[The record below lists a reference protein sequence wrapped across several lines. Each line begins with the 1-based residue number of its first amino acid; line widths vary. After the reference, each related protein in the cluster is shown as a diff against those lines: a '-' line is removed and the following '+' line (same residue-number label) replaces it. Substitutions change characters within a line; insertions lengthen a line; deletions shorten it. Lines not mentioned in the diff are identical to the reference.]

1 MTPLMQLT
9 QNIDASLPL
18 IKQCYDIDP
27 TLKQELQ
34 QSIENKVLQVM
45 LYGAYNAGKSTLIN
59 ALLGREAAKV
69 NDIPTT
75 DSIDLYDWNGFHLL
89 DTPGINAPI
98 EHQKT
103 TEEQLKRSSV
113 MLFVIREG
121 DQDVRDVYERL
132 FDMLKRGK
140 KVFIVLNHQLT
151 NPDDKTL
158 AICKV
163 NDSIRKLAPNYQ
175 ITQEEITKITLYP
188 INARTA
194 YNGRVKNSEKLL
206 ERSGYSQ
213 FLQGFRQWVQIQD
226 NEQQHLEGL
235 KQQINERWYNPAI
248 GVLESRMGA
257 NDNENVIN
265 LKVKR
270 SQLETEQ
277 SLLKLNSHRFIT
289 QQVNLL
295 KSDVSSVLQYSASQ
309 AELDSKLQRVFIQLP
324 TTIEKWLEDELG
336 KIDNKLYLPVN
347 HKHIQKDGNS
357 SNQLT
362 DTVLDTAKNALK
374 DKENLKQAFLLGRK
388 LKIPGLKGR
397 WEKTLGQ
404 WAGKA
409 AIAIQVVTFFYDIY
423 KANADQEYENQRKRQ
438 QSTELYQAVDQICS
452 IVTNDMT
459 NAAYEA
465 IMQTFQN
472 QIGVVQQQ
480 IDENLAT
487 TTTLKA
493 DYEKLK
499 QFKQQMS
506 TIVW

>member
-9 QNIDASLPL
+9 QNLDISLPL
-18 IKQCYDIDP
+18 IKQYHDIDP

-75 DSIDLYDWNGFHLL
+75 DSIDLYDWDGFHLL

-132 FDMLKRGK
+132 FDMLRRGK

-158 AICKV
+158 AILKV
-163 NDSIRKLAPNYQ
+163 NEIIRKLAPSYQ

-194 YNGRVKNSEKLL
+194 YKGRVKNSEKLL
-206 ERSGYSQ
+206 EHSGYSQ

-248 GVLESRMGA
+248 SILESRMGA
-257 NDNENVIN
+257 NDNVIN
-265 LKVKR
+265 LKEKR

-277 SLLKLNSHRFIT
+277 GLLKLNSYRFIT

-295 KSDVSSVLQYSASQ
+295 KSDVSNVLQSSSSQ
-309 AELDSKLQRVFIQLP
+309 AELDSKLQHVFIQLP

-374 DKENLKQAFLLGRK
+374 DKENLKQALLLGRK

-409 AIAIQVVTFFYDIY
+409 AIAVQVVTFFYDIY

-452 IVTNDMT
+452 MVTNDMT

-465 IMQTFQN
+465 IMLTFQN

-480 IDENLAT
+480 INENLNT
-487 TTTLKA
+487 TTNLKA

-499 QFKQQMS
+499 QFKQQIS
-506 TIVW
+506 IIVW